1 MVAVILAFTTVGAPR
16 VAVILAFEASIF
28 PNHLFLPV
36 PTLDS
41 SECSLSQLSSCFC
54 CCSESWLPTSV
65 CSTVNTLTR
74 SFLKSFMAVLQ
85 RWVGVNAIE
94 SSLCFATYSES
105 VSRKCF
111 GSRTARRTFDF
122 GRTHVKKLDFKL
134 KIIGGDISSIPAI
147 SDAFEETIRDALED
161 SITWPVRKI
170 VPILP
175 GDYSDL
181 DLKPVGTLEVKLV
194 QAKNLTNKD
203 LVGKSDPYAVICIRP
218 LRDRI
223 KTSKTISNQLNPIWN
238 EHFEFIA
245 EDVSTQHL
253 TVRISDD
260 EGVQASELIGYAHV
274 ALKDLIPGKVKDV
287 WVVP

>member
-1 MVAVILAFTTVGAPR
+1 MVGAPT
-16 VAVILAFEASIF
+16 VVVILAFEASIF
-28 PNHLFLPV
+28 PNHLLLPV
-36 PTLDS
+36 RTLDS

-54 CCSESWLPTSV
+54 YCSEPWLPTSV
-65 CSTVNTLTR
+65 CSTVNTLRR
-74 SFLKSFMAVLQ
+74 SFLKSFMAV
-85 RWVGVNAIE
+85 R
-94 SSLCFATYSES
+94 
-105 VSRKCF
+105 
-111 GSRTARRTFDF
+111 GSRTVRRTFDF

-147 SDAFEETIRDALED
+147 SDAIEETIRDALED

-203 LVGKSDPYAVICIRP
+203 LVGKSDPYAVI
-218 LRDRI
+218 
-223 KTSKTISNQLNPIWN
+223 S
-238 EHFEFIA
+238 

-274 ALKDLIPGKVKDV
+274 ALKDLVPGKVKDV